1 MVSHNRSSG
10 RKAPPPPLDAERLE
24 RLALFYVGRYAV
36 TRAKLIAY
44 LVRKVRE
51 RGWEGD
57 SAPQT
62 ESLADRFVE
71 LGYIDD
77 AAFATAR
84 AGALGRRGYGVRRIS
99 QALRVAGIGE
109 ADSAEALDEAR
120 DGAWAAALRFAERKR
135 LGPFAAER
143 PDRPGREKALAA
155 MLRAGHP
162 MNLARRLIDAAPGIV
177 PDEE

>member
-1 MVSHNRSSG
+1 MKPHNRSSG
-10 RKAPPPPLDAERLE
+10 RKSPPPPLDAERLE

-51 RGWEGD
+51 RGWEGEGR
-57 SAPQT
+57 PQT
-62 ESLADRFVE
+62 ESLADRFVA

-84 AGALGRRGYGVRRIS
+84 AGALGRRGYGVRRVD
-99 QALRVAGIGE
+99 QALRAAGIGE
-109 ADSAEALDEAR
+109 EDSAEALEEAR
-120 DGAWAAALRFAERKR
+120 DGAWAAAVRFATRKR
-135 LGPFAAER
+135 IGPFATEW
-143 PDRPGREKALAA
+143 PDRPGREKAFAA

-162 MNLARRLIDAAPGIV
+162 MDLARRLIDAAPGIV

>member
-1 MVSHNRSSG
+1 MGQYDRASG

-24 RLALFYVGRYAV
+24 RLALHYVGRYAV

-51 RGWEGD
+51 RGWDGEG
-57 SAPQT
+57 APQT
-62 ESLADRFVE
+62 ETLADRFVD

-84 AGALGRRGYGVRRIS
+84 AGALGRRGYGARRVG
-99 QALRVAGIGE
+99 QALRAAGIGE
-109 ADSAEALDEAR
+109 EDSAEALDEAR

-135 LGPFAAER
+135 IGPFAAER
-143 PDRPGREKALAA
+143 PDRLGREKAFAV

-162 MNLARRLIDAAPGIV
+162 MDLARRLIDAEPGIV
-177 PDEE
+177 PDQE

>member
-1 MVSHNRSSG
+1 MVSHNRASG
-10 RKAPPPPLDAERLE
+10 RKSPPPPLDAQRLE

-51 RGWEGD
+51 RGWEGEG
-57 SAPQT
+57 APQT
-62 ESLADRFVE
+62 ESLADRFVA

-84 AGALGRRGYGVRRIS
+84 AGALGRRGYGVRRVD
-99 QALRVAGIGE
+99 QALRADGIGE
-109 ADSAEALDEAR
+109 GDSAEALEEAR
-120 DGAWAAALRFAERKR
+120 EGAWAAALRFATRKR
-135 LGPFAAER
+135 IGPFAAER
-143 PDRPGREKALAA
+143 PDRPGREKAFAA

-162 MNLARRLIDAAPGIV
+162 MDLARRLIDAAPGIV